1 MVVSVYQESA
11 VPSILLTIRAFYDPC
26 GTVQYLI
33 QYRCSVE
40 SEDFAVLYIGYVLL
54 GCFCKWLPNGFA

>member
-1 MVVSVYQESA
+1 MAVSVYQESA

-40 SEDFAVLYIGYVLL
+40 SEGFAVLYMGYV
-54 GCFCKWLPNGFA
+54 CWDVSVSASPNGFA